1 MDPKQTLSEISH
13 LFLSEMRERQSPGA
27 VRPTRIPPA
36 RREDVSIDVTPQ
48 EFVAATGE
56 GNETQLDAQNDAEAT
71 TKAAAPRMSI
81 VLCSHLVEQPSQ
93 RAREYARHL
102 AATAGRVG
110 LIEADS
116 NEVALSCFEPGSGES
131 APPISLDN
139 LDERRISETLAELS
153 FDVDHWLI
161 SLPNP
166 RLPEARELL
175 RAAGHWV
182 LLTLADHDGIV
193 ATYRALKG
201 LSELGAPRISL
212 AVLDARD
219 DTAAAAVFRRL
230 EAVSE
235 QFLHRRMEAHA
246 PVRPA
251 ADVTEHLLL
260 HCRGVD
266 AARQPQ
272 WQIITDFMA
281 GRNYAEP
288 KHTGPSGE
296 SMQCNAPHEEA
307 PSPIPAQVP
316 QDAPAKAPRMAIAP
330 VTMAEVIDLPDQL
343 TDGSVLEAI
352 VRQGGADGQWL
363 ACPIKPPMCPHAVVA
378 VGRDQRLLL
387 LAAAGPGLSE
397 LRSIGSAL
405 RWMVENRQLI
415 RMALPQLSIDAAATP
430 ALRLVVDQADLSA
443 ELLQPLLQSG
453 TVTVLAY
460 RKIKWG
466 MKIGLLLEA
475 A

>member
-27 VRPTRIPPA
+27 ARPTRIPPA
-36 RREDVSIDVTPQ
+36 RRKDVSIDVTPD
-48 EFVAATGE
+48 ELVAAMDG
-56 GNETQLDAQNDAEAT
+56 GSDAQLDARRDAEPI
-71 TKAAAPRMSI
+71 TKGAAPRISI
-81 VLCSHLVEQPSQ
+81 VLCSHVVEHPSQ
-93 RAREYARHL
+93 RARQYARHL

-110 LIEADS
+110 LIEADA
-116 NEVALSCFEPGSGES
+116 NEVALSCFEASSGES
-131 APPISLDN
+131 APTTSLESLDG
-139 LDERRISETLAELS
+139 RRISETLAELS

-166 RLPEARELL
+166 RIPEARELL

-201 LSELGAPRISL
+201 LAELGTPRISL
-212 AVLDARD
+212 AVLDAQD
-219 DTAAAAVFRRL
+219 DAAAAAVFRRL
-230 EAVSE
+230 GAVSE
-235 QFLHRRMEAHA
+235 QFLHRRMEAQA

-260 HCRGVD
+260 HCRGAD
-266 AARQPQ
+266 SARQPQ
-272 WQIITDFMA
+272 WRIIADFMA

-288 KHTGPSGE
+288 RQTGPSGE
-296 SMQCNAPHEEA
+296 SMQRNAPHEEA
-307 PSPIPAQVP
+307 PAPIPAQTP
-316 QDAPAKAPRMAIAP
+316 PDAPTPTRLAITPGA
-330 VTMAEVIDLPDQL
+330 MAEVIDLPGQI

-363 ACPIKPPMCPHAVVA
+363 ACPIKPPMCPQAIVA

-405 RWMVENRQLI
+405 RWMLENRQLI

-460 RKIKWG
+460 RKVKWG
-466 MKIGLLLEA
+466 MKVGLLLEA

>member
-1 MDPKQTLSEISH
+1 
-13 LFLSEMRERQSPGA
+13 
-27 VRPTRIPPA
+27 
-36 RREDVSIDVTPQ
+36 
-48 EFVAATGE
+48 
-56 GNETQLDAQNDAEAT
+56 
-71 TKAAAPRMSI
+71 MSI

-201 LSELGAPRISL
+201 LSELGTPRISL

-235 QFLHRRMEAHA
+235 QFLHRRMEAQA

-260 HCRGVD
+260 HCRSG
-266 AARQPQ
+266 RSSRIS
-272 WQIITDFMA
+272 WQAGIT
-281 GRNYAEP
+281 RNPNIPAHRERA
-288 KHTGPSGE
+288 
-296 SMQCNAPHEEA
+296 CNATRPTR
-307 PSPIPAQVP
+307 
-316 QDAPAKAPRMAIAP
+316 KPRP
-330 VTMAEVIDLPDQL
+330 RSRPRSHTMR
-343 TDGSVLEAI
+343 
-352 VRQGGADGQWL
+352 RQRRRGW
-363 ACPIKPPMCPHAVVA
+363 
-378 VGRDQRLLL
+378 
-387 LAAAGPGLSE
+387 
-397 LRSIGSAL
+397 RS
-405 RWMVENRQLI
+405 RR
-415 RMALPQLSIDAAATP
+415 
-430 ALRLVVDQADLSA
+430 
-443 ELLQPLLQSG
+443 
-453 TVTVLAY
+453 
-460 RKIKWG
+460 
-466 MKIGLLLEA
+466 
-475 A
+475 

>member
-1 MDPKQTLSEISH
+1 
-13 LFLSEMRERQSPGA
+13 
-27 VRPTRIPPA
+27 
-36 RREDVSIDVTPQ
+36 
-48 EFVAATGE
+48 
-56 GNETQLDAQNDAEAT
+56 
-71 TKAAAPRMSI
+71 
-81 VLCSHLVEQPSQ
+81 
-93 RAREYARHL
+93 
-102 AATAGRVG
+102 
-110 LIEADS
+110 
-116 NEVALSCFEPGSGES
+116 
-131 APPISLDN
+131 
-139 LDERRISETLAELS
+139 
-153 FDVDHWLI
+153 
-161 SLPNP
+161 
-166 RLPEARELL
+166 
-175 RAAGHWV
+175 V

-201 LSELGAPRISL
+201 LAELGTPRISL
-212 AVLDARD
+212 AVLDAQD
-219 DTAAAAVFRRL
+219 DAAAAAVFRRL
-230 EAVSE
+230 GAVSE
-235 QFLHRRMEAHA
+235 QFLHRRMEAQA

-260 HCRGVD
+260 HCRGAD
-266 AARQPQ
+266 SARQPH
-272 WQIITDFMA
+272 WRIIADFMA

-288 KHTGPSGE
+288 RQTGPSGE
-296 SMQCNAPHEEA
+296 SMQRNAPHEEA
-307 PSPIPAQVP
+307 PAPIPAQTP
-316 QDAPAKAPRMAIAP
+316 PDAPTPTRLAITPGA
-330 VTMAEVIDLPDQL
+330 MAEVIDLPGQI

-363 ACPIKPPMCPHAVVA
+363 ACPIKPPMCPQAIVA

-405 RWMVENRQLI
+405 RWMLENRQLI

-460 RKIKWG
+460 RKVKWG
-466 MKIGLLLEA
+466 MKVGLLLEA

>member
-13 LFLSEMRERQSPGA
+13 LFLSEMRERQSAGSA
-27 VRPTRIPPA
+27 RPTRIAPS
-36 RREDVSIDVTPQ
+36 RRTDVSIDLTPQ
-48 EFVAATGE
+48 ELVAAMDGDS
-56 GNETQLDAQNDAEAT
+56 NAQLDAQTDAGPAT
-71 TKAAAPRMSI
+71 KPAAPRMSI
-81 VLCSHLVEQPSQ
+81 VLCSHLLDHPSQ
-93 RAREYARHL
+93 RARQYARHL
-102 AATAGRVG
+102 AAAVGRVG

-116 NEVALSCFEPGSGES
+116 NEVALSCFEAGSGES
-131 APPISLDN
+131 APPIALDSLDG
-139 LDERRISETLAELS
+139 RRIAETLAELS

-161 SLPNP
+161 CLPNP
-166 RLPEARELL
+166 RTPEARELL

-201 LSELGAPRISL
+201 LADLGAPRISL
-212 AVLDARD
+212 AVLDAPD
-219 DTAAAAVFRRL
+219 EAAAAAVFRRL
-230 EAVSE
+230 GTVSE
-235 QFLHRRMEAHA
+235 QFLHRRMEAQA

-260 HCRGVD
+260 HCRSAD

-272 WQIITDFMA
+272 WQIIADFMA
-281 GRNYAEP
+281 GRNYSES
-288 KHTGPSGE
+288 KQIGTSGE
-296 SMQCNAPHEEA
+296 SMKRDAPHEEA
-307 PSPIPAQVP
+307 PAPIPAQAAA
-316 QDAPAKAPRMAIAP
+316 DAPATPTRLAITPEA
-330 VTMAEVIDLPDQL
+330 MAEVIDLPGQI

-363 ACPIKPPMCPHAVVA
+363 ACPIKPPMCPQAVVA

-387 LAAAGPGLSE
+387 LAAPGPGLSE

-405 RWMVENRQLI
+405 RWMLENRQLI
-415 RMALPQLSIDAAATP
+415 RMALPQLSIDANATP
-430 ALRLVVDQADLSA
+430 ALRLVVDHADLSA
-443 ELLQPLLQSG
+443 EVLQPLLQSG

-460 RKIKWG
+460 RKVKWG